1 MHTKRVCVL
10 PYDARWEQDF
20 ADIEGELREA
30 LGNLALR
37 IEHVGSTAVKGLSA
51 KPIIDIDVVIDDRS
65 GLEAVI
71 AALGRIGY
79 QHEGDL
85 GIEGREAFTY
95 EGKAHLRKHHLYVCA
110 HDSEELKR
118 HLAFRDYLRAHP
130 DAARAYGRIKEEG
143 ASLYP
148 DDIEAYIAHKA
159 PFIDAIYREIALR

>member
-1 MHTKRVCVL
+1 MQTKRVCVL
-10 PYDARWEQDF
+10 PYDAGWEQDF

-30 LGNLALR
+30 LGDLALR
-37 IEHVGSTAVKGLSA
+37 IEHVGSTAVKGLPA

-65 GLEAVI
+65 RLEAVI

-85 GIEGREAFTY
+85 GVEGREAFQY
-95 EGKAHLRKHHLYVCA
+95 DGKAHLRKHHLYVCA
-110 HDSEELKR
+110 RDSEELKR

-130 DAARAYGRIKEEG
+130 DAARAYGRIKEAG

-148 DDIEAYIAHKA
+148 CDIEAYIAHKA
-159 PFIDAIYREIALR
+159 PFIDAIYREIGLR